1 VGDFIEASVAK
12 GMVEHIFL
20 RSPGLCS
27 HRSPVHTIP
36 FGDKNEDDDQYEHD

>member
-20 RSPGLCS
+20 RSPGLCN
-27 HRSPVHTIP
+27 V
-36 FGDKNEDDDQYEHD
+36 FGKIILA